1 MGLLYHNLAAFLH
14 PNVKQPNM
22 KRFNLLPVALV
33 LVLLVGVTSCTTIG
47 GAQDEYYEPASA
59 SGNRIYVDDPY
70 RGTVVLQKDL
80 RTGRYYEI
88 GTLGSSYSGYYG
100 SGAIDPYYGYGY
112 RDRYYGGRSPYSR
125 NNGGYYR
132 NGQAPARPAPQQP
145 SAEDRHRNEQ
155 NKGEARKKVLGN

>member
-1 MGLLYHNLAAFLH
+1 
-14 PNVKQPNM
+14 M

-47 GAQDEYYEPASA
+47 GAQDEYYETSTRAG
-59 SGNRIYVDDPY
+59 GNRIYVDDPY
-70 RGTVVLQKDL
+70 RGTVVLQRDL

-88 GTLGSSYSGYYG
+88 GTLGAGGYYG
-100 SGAIDPYYGYGY
+100 SGIWDPAFGYGY
-112 RDRYYGGRSPYSR
+112 RDRYYGGRNPYYGNR
-125 NNGGYYR
+125 GGYYR

-145 SAEDRHRNEQ
+145 SAQDRQRYEQ